1 MKRDREAAAAA
12 DIARNTRNSR
22 LGGRDRQGE
31 DQSARSL
38 PLSTPPSTDCRADG
52 ASIVPGAVRLR
63 AALQRGM
70 ASKVAA
76 AMRKQ
81 AELDAKVPP
90 CLATLEARLI
100 RRKGLNAA
108 TAACLP
114 LGRGRM
120 RRRTRSG
127 ATATPPRA
135 SPNCGGWRRCARRR
149 TLRRWDSSRLGSH
162 IPVAAALC
170 AEALRVWLRRSLRRT
185 GRGGARAAAGGV

>member
-1 MKRDREAAAAA
+1 MQGGCTNEARPRGCRRRGHRTQHQKLAA
-12 DIARNTRNSR
+12 
-22 LGGRDRQGE
+22 GRPGSPGRRPKCAQPPP
-31 DQSARSL
+31 

-90 CLATLEARLI
+90 CLATLEALLL
-100 RRKGLNAA
+100 RRKGLNAE

-114 LGRGRM
+114 PGRGRM

-135 SPNCGGWRRCARRR
+135 SPNCGGWRRCARQR
-149 TLRRWDSSRLGSH
+149 TLRRWDSNLVSGRTSRSQRH
-162 IPVAAALC
+162 TV
-170 AEALRVWLRRSLRRT
+170 ERRFEC
-185 GRGGARAAAGGV
+185 G